1 MIAFLLRYKKELN
14 ERISLL
20 AKQEKISRNKMI
32 IKLIEIGLIYY
43 LKNEIMTTSK
53 KKEEEKWNKDI
64 ILIKKSKH

>member
-43 LKNEIMTTSK
+43 LKNEIIVVK
-53 KKEEEKWNKDI
+53 KNKEEEI
-64 ILIKKSKH
+64 

>member
-43 LKNEIMTTSK
+43 LKNEIIVK
-53 KKEEEKWNKDI
+53 KKHKEEEIWNKDI

>member
-1 MIAFLLRYKKELN
+1 MIRRSLRYKKELN

-43 LKNEIMTTSK
+43 LKNEIIVK
-53 KKEEEKWNKDI
+53 KKHKEEEI
-64 ILIKKSKH
+64 

>member
-53 KKEEEKWNKDI
+53 KKEEEK
-64 ILIKKSKH
+64 

>member
-1 MIAFLLRYKKELN
+1 MIRRSLRYKKELH

-43 LKNEIMTTSK
+43 LKNEIIGK
-53 KKEEEKWNKDI
+53 KKNKEEEI
-64 ILIKKSKH
+64 

>member
-43 LKNEIMTTSK
+43 LKNEIIVK
-53 KKEEEKWNKDI
+53 KKNKEEEI
-64 ILIKKSKH
+64 

>member
-43 LKNEIMTTSK
+43 LKNEIIVK
-53 KKEEEKWNKDI
+53 KKHKEEEI
-64 ILIKKSKH
+64 